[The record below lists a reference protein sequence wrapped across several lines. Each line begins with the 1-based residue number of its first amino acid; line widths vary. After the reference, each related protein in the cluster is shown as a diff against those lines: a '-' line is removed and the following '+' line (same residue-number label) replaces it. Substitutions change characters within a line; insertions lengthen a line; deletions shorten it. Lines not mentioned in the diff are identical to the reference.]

1 MMFGLRIPFHYA
13 QCADC
18 GSLWLTD
25 PPTDFTTYYPADY
38 YSFQKGRGV
47 KAWFKTRLRAERDRA
62 YFGRSNLFGEFLAR
76 RYKDAALRSV
86 SKLIEGQTARILDVG
101 CGNGQL
107 LCRMAMLGFQF
118 LVGVDPLIS
127 EELNQENGV
136 RLRKCQLE
144 DLKDEEYDLAMF
156 HHSLEHIADPRNA
169 LQAAARLLAPDGRC
183 LVRLPVVAHAWEKYG
198 TNWVQL
204 DPPRHMW
211 VPTDKTMRIL
221 AESVGLDVE
230 SVEYDSTEFQFW
242 GSELHARGIPLKGI
256 NSASLEKMFR
266 REELIEFRNLAA
278 YLNSKGQGDQAAFVL
293 KKVH

>member
-1 MMFGLRIPFHYA
+1 
-13 QCADC
+13 
-18 GSLWLTD
+18 
-25 PPTDFTTYYPADY
+25 
-38 YSFQKGRGV
+38 
-47 KAWFKTRLRAERDRA
+47 
-62 YFGRSNLFGEFLAR
+62 
-76 RYKDAALRSV
+76 
-86 SKLIEGQTARILDVG
+86 
-101 CGNGQL
+101 
-107 LCRMAMLGFQF
+107 MAMLGFQF

-127 EELNQENGV
+127 EELNEGNGV
-136 RLRKCQLE
+136 RIRKCQLE

-156 HHSLEHIADPRNA
+156 HHSLEHIADPRNV

-242 GSELHARGIPLKGI
+242 GSELYARGIPLKGV
-256 NSASLEKMFR
+256 NSASLERMFR